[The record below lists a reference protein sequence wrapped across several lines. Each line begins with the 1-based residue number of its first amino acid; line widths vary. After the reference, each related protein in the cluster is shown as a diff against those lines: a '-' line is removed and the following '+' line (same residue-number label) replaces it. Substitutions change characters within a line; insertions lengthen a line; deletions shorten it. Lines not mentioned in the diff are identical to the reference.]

1 MILVFETLGFQ
12 VGIVAQT
19 QITKKGRNL
28 VIYRIANNGW
38 QCEYCYSDLCFCLNS
53 SIRYYILDSTH
64 IQIVGDIFKS
74 EFLQVI
80 IY

>member
-1 MILVFETLGFQ
+1 M
-12 VGIVAQT
+12 VGNV
-19 QITKKGRNL
+19 N
-28 VIYRIANNGW
+28 IAIPI
-38 QCEYCYSDLCFCLNS
+38 LCFCLNS